1 MELLQLKYFCETA
14 KSENLSETAKKF
26 YVPPSNISSSIKRL
40 ERELGCELFNHFS
53 NKITLNEKG
62 RLFYERISSALLLI
76 DDAKTEI
83 SDNEDELRGEI
94 HLRCKSNRGLVTAAM
109 EKFIA
114 KHPKVRFKMTFGEA
128 HMKKID
134 LLVSYDVSMEYSERI
149 FLLEEDLPIAMR
161 RDNPLAKL
169 DTVSVRD
176 FKNEPFITGLSVQTS
191 AACAE
196 AGFYPNIAFE
206 TNDPAYARKYVEM
219 GLGVAFIPSYSWR
232 GLFSDNIVLKSVGV
246 SRKTYAYVPANRYTK
261 RSVREFIRVLL
272 DEVNSANVSSE
283 NR

>member
-14 KSENLSETAKKF
+14 KTQNLSETAKKF

-40 ERELGCELFNHFS
+40 ERELGFELFNHFS
-53 NKITLNEKG
+53 NKISLNERG
-62 RLFYERISSALLLI
+62 RLFYAKISEALALI

-83 SDNEDELRGEI
+83 ADNESELKGEI
-94 HLRCKSNRGLVTAAM
+94 RLRCRSNRALVTSAM

-114 KHPKVRFKMTFGEA
+114 KYPKVRFRMTFGEA
-128 HMKKID
+128 LLKNTD
-134 LLVSYDVSMEYSERI
+134 LLISYDVQIEYSERI

-176 FKNEPFITGLSVQTS
+176 FKNEPFITGLSVQT
-191 AACAE
+191 ADACYA
-196 AGFYPNIAFE
+196 AGFAPNIAFE
-206 TNDPAYARKYVEM
+206 TNDPAYVRKYVEM

-232 GLFSDNIVLKSVGV
+232 GLFSDNIVFKSVGV
-246 SRKTYAYVPANRYTK
+246 SRKTYAYIPQSSYTK
-261 RSVREFIRVLL
+261 RAVREFIKVLL
-272 DEVNSANVSSE
+272 EEIEPKA
-283 NR
+283 

>member
-1 MELLQLKYFCETA
+1 MELLQLQYFCETA
-14 KSENLSETAKKF
+14 RTENLSATAKKF

-62 RLFYERISSALLLI
+62 RIFYGRISSALSLI

-83 SDNEDELRGEI
+83 KDDDNELKGEI
-94 HLRCKSNRGLVTAAM
+94 HLRCKSNRGMVTAAM

-114 KHPKVRFKMTFGEA
+114 AHPKVRFRMTFGEA
-128 HMKKID
+128 QMKNVD
-134 LLVSYDVSMEYSERI
+134 LIVSYDVNIEYSEKL

-161 RDNPLAKL
+161 QDNALAKL

-176 FKNEPFITGLSVQTS
+176 FKNEPFITGLSVQTA

-196 AGFYPNIAFE
+196 AGFIPNIAFE

-232 GLFSDNIVLKSVGV
+232 GLFSDNIVLKSVGI
-246 SRKTYAYVPANRYTK
+246 SRKTYAYVPANRYIK
-261 RSVREFIRVLL
+261 RAVREFIKVLL
-272 DEVNSANVSSE
+272 EEAKCAPPISH
-283 NR
+283 